1 MLHAA
6 PDDLPLLAERLRF
19 GIPLVGLDGRMIPLR
34 DRFGQPVPPIQA
46 ARELLDSGASLLD
59 PADASGFVADTLARA
74 REIETAACL
83 EGVDG
88 FGITAR
94 VAAVL
99 VSAAVRARAIA
110 RQRDVSPSE
119 INRATLSWYQLHQL
133 QRRALFDRR
142 AHREP
147 ARALGLAYDQR
158 RARRRAGVPTCERIG
173 RGGSVHVDPDRQQ
186 LPRAATRL
194 DGPRDLRRRAR
205 AHLLRDRR
213 SRRAG
218 RRRLPIGHIGAPHGD
233 RCAPASP
240 ASGPH
245 RDRDPR
251 RHRGMW
257 VVTAS
262 PAAAGRATGG
272 LPTIGRPG
280 AGAR

>member
-46 ARELLDSGASLLD
+46 ARALLDSGASLLD
-59 PADASGFVADTLARA
+59 PAEASGFVADTLARA

-133 QRRALFDRR
+133 QGRALTHPELLASR
-142 AHREP
+142 P
-147 ARALGLAYDQR
+147 AL
-158 RARRRAGVPTCERIG
+158 
-173 RGGSVHVDPDRQQ
+173 SV
-186 LPRAATRL
+186 
-194 DGPRDLRRRAR
+194 
-205 AHLLRDRR
+205 
-213 SRRAG
+213 
-218 RRRLPIGHIGAPHGD
+218 
-233 RCAPASP
+233 
-240 ASGPH
+240 
-245 RDRDPR
+245 
-251 RHRGMW
+251 
-257 VVTAS
+257 
-262 PAAAGRATGG
+262 
-272 LPTIGRPG
+272 
-280 AGAR
+280 